1 MLRTRQSLDKFFWI
15 YEKWRSSPSAEIRS
29 LIIKSYELLNGRFV
43 CGPQCLRR
51 TSRIKQ
57 NRKKKRYTN
66 QNKWYLLGLFLS
78 VEESLHRGL
87 FHWLTSLHAVYKSYP
102 SSFQSNY
109 CLNKTSFLGQH
120 SCNSWSPWLNFKC
133 KSNSVPLFFYDP
145 LFPGIAIAS
154 LITLQISVTQQHLQE
169 KYCYYTS
176 IGKWDKLQII
186 SIKVLSAQCG

>member
-1 MLRTRQSLDKFFWI
+1 MLRTRQSLDKFFLNIWKVKELSFCWNKI
-15 YEKWRSSPSAEIRS
+15 INHKIIW
-29 LIIKSYELLNGRFV
+29 IIKWEV
-43 CGPQCLRR
+43 CMWSSMSQENFKDKA
-51 TSRIKQ
+51 KQ
-57 NRKKKRYTN
+57 KKKRYTN

-102 SSFQSNY
+102 SSFQSNC

-154 LITLQISVTQQHLQE
+154 LITL
-169 KYCYYTS
+169 
-176 IGKWDKLQII
+176 
-186 SIKVLSAQCG
+186 